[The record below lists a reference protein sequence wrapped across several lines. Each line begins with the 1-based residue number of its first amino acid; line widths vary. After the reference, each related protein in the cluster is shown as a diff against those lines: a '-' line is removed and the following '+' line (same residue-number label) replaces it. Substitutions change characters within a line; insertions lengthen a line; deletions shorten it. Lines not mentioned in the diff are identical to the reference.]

1 MSVKIPDEILINVEK
16 PARYTGGEVNS
27 VIKQHDAELVKFAF
41 CFPDVYEVAMSHLGG
56 QILYSII
63 NDRNDALCERIF
75 SPWTDM
81 ERAMRENDISL
92 FSLETKTAASEFDI
106 LGFTLQYE
114 MSYTNIIN
122 MLDLAGVPI
131 RRQDRG
137 ENEPLVCAG
146 GPCAFNPEPLADVID
161 FFLIGEGEEKIN
173 TILDIVKT
181 IKEEGLSK
189 TECLLRLSKTEG
201 IYVPALID
209 DCFDSSGL
217 RIKDTD
223 TVVKKVLITN
233 LDEAPY
239 PQKPIVPYINIV
251 HDRTMMEIFR
261 GCIRGCRFCQA
272 GFIYRPVREKS
283 PDVLVN
289 EAKTKLDATG
299 YDDISLASLSTSDYY
314 ALGELT
320 DKLLDITESQK
331 TSLSLPSLRADN
343 FSMELMEKVQKVRKS
358 GLTFA
363 PEAGSQRLRD
373 VINKNVTE
381 EDMLKTA
388 AIAFKGGW
396 TTMKLYFML
405 GLPTETLEDVKG
417 IADLAWKI
425 KQLYREHGNPQR
437 KSLSLTVST
446 AFFVPKPFTP
456 FQWEPQITVEQMV
469 KRQQYLYDLLKKS
482 KIKYNWH
489 DYKLS
494 RMEGIISRGDRRIG
508 RAIIKAWENGA
519 RFDGWAEYFN
529 YDKWMDAIT
538 ECGIDADEYASRT
551 RSETETL
558 PWDFIDIG
566 VKKKFLLDEKHK
578 AYKEITSENCR
589 EDCLVCGAACFGT
602 GVCFENN

>member
-1 MSVKIPDEILINVEK
+1 MSIKISDEILMNVEK
-16 PARYTGGEVNS
+16 PARYTGGEVNT
-27 VIKQHDAELVKFAF
+27 VIKEHNPETVKFAF

-63 NDRNDALCERIF
+63 NNRDDALCERIF

-81 ERAMRENDISL
+81 EKAMRENDIPL
-92 FSLETKTAASEFDI
+92 FSLETKTPAADFDV

-122 MLDLAGVPI
+122 MLDLAGVPLM
-131 RRQDRG
+131 RQDRG
-137 ENEPLVCAG
+137 EDFPLVCAG
-146 GPCAFNPEPLADVID
+146 GPCAFNPEPLAEVID

-181 IKEEGLSK
+181 VKEDGLSK
-189 TECLLRLSKTEG
+189 AECLLMLSKTEG
-201 IYVPALID
+201 IYVPSLLD
-209 DCFDSSGL
+209 DCFDSTGL
-217 RIKDTD
+217 RIKDID

-239 PQKPIVPYINIV
+239 PKKPIVPFISIV

-289 EAKTKLDATG
+289 EAKTKLEATG
-299 YDDISLASLSTSDYY
+299 YDEISLASLSTSDYY

-320 DKLLDITESQK
+320 DKLLDITESHSI
-331 TSLSLPSLRADN
+331 SLSLPSLRADN

-373 VINKNVTE
+373 VINKNITE

-396 TTMKLYFML
+396 TSLKLYFML
-405 GLPTETLEDVKG
+405 GLPTETMEDVKG
-417 IADLAWKI
+417 IADLALKI

-437 KSLSLTVST
+437 KALTLTVST

-456 FQWEPQITVEQMV
+456 FQWEPQITVEQMLE
-469 KRQQYLYDLLKKS
+469 RQRYLYDLLKKS

-508 RAIIKAWENGA
+508 RVIIKAWEKGA
-519 RFDGWAEYFN
+519 RFDGWAEYFDYN
-529 YDKWMDAIT
+529 KWMQAIE
-538 ECGIDADEYASRT
+538 ECGIDADEYVGRT
-551 RSETETL
+551 RPTSEIL

-566 VKKKFLLDEKHK
+566 VNKKFLLDEKHK
-578 AYKEITSENCR
+578 AYNGITTKNCR
-589 EDCLVCGAACFGT
+589 EDCMACGAACFGT

>member
-1 MSVKIPDEILINVEK
+1 MSINIPDEILMNVEK

-27 VIKQHDAELVKFAF
+27 VIKKHNPETVKFAF

-63 NDRNDALCERIF
+63 NNREDALCERIF
-75 SPWTDM
+75 SPWIDM
-81 ERAMRENDISL
+81 EKAMRENEIPL
-92 FSLETKTAASEFDI
+92 FSLETKTPVSDFDI

-137 ENEPLVCAG
+137 EETPLICAG
-146 GPCAFNPEPLADVID
+146 GPCAFNPEPLADVVD

-181 IKEEGLSK
+181 GKEGGLSK

-201 IYVPALID
+201 IYVPALQD
-209 DCFDSSGL
+209 DCFDSTGL

-223 TVVKKVLITN
+223 TIVKKVLIKN

-239 PQKPIVPYINIV
+239 PKKPIVPYINIV

-283 PDVLVN
+283 PDVLLN

-320 DKLLDITESQK
+320 DKLLEITESQN

-396 TTMKLYFML
+396 TSLKLYFML
-405 GLPTETLEDVKG
+405 GLPTETMEDVKG

-437 KSLSLTVST
+437 KALTLTVST

-456 FQWEPQITVEQMV
+456 FQWEPQITVEQMLA
-469 KRQQYLYDLLKKS
+469 RQRYLYDLLKKS

-508 RAIIKAWENGA
+508 RVIIKAWEKGA
-519 RFDGWAEYFN
+519 RFDGWAEYFDYN
-529 YDKWMDAIT
+529 KWMEAIE
-538 ECGIDADEYASRT
+538 ECGIDADEFASRT
-551 RSETETL
+551 RPESEIL

-566 VKKKFLLDEKHK
+566 VHKKYLLDEKHK
-578 AYKEITSENCR
+578 AYNEITSENCR
-589 EDCLVCGAACFGT
+589 EDCLACGAACFGT
-602 GVCFENN
+602 GICFENN